1 MYQSDR
7 AAEAPGGKIM
17 DAEEPIRKL
26 RRSSEKDIATPF
38 ARKER
43 DCHSASRL
51 ASQCQSFVRL
61 GAAQSIT
68 GTATLNAGSLV
79 SGFRSEQGCTITGT
93 GITIPAFGR
102 LRM

>member
-38 ARKER
+38 ASPGG

-68 GTATLNAGSLV
+68 GTATLNARFPGQWFQVRAPIVASDL
-79 SGFRSEQGCTITGT
+79 
-93 GITIPAFGR
+93 GR
-102 LRM
+102 DVNRQR